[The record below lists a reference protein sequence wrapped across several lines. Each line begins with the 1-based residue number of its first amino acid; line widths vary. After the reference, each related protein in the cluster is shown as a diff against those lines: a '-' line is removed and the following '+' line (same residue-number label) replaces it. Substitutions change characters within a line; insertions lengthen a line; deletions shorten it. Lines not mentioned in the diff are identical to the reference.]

1 MANAWDHLPNAKHID
16 RIRQSLKDDP
26 RTWDAAGDAVWD
38 SAGDAASDAAGDTAR
53 YAGRDAARAAARNA
67 ARNAAWNAARASA
80 RNAARNAAWNVAW
93 DAVMAL
99 IAWDDC
105 AYLLDTDPDKVRVL
119 ALLGQP
125 AAILLLP
132 AAMVF
137 QKEAV

>member
-16 RIRQSLKDDP
+16 RIMQSLKDDP
-26 RTWDAAGDAVWD
+26 GAWAWAAAWDAAGGAVRVAAGDAARDAVRDAARDAAW
-38 SAGDAASDAAGDTAR
+38 AAAWHAAWVAASDAAG
-53 YAGRDAARAAARNA
+53 AAVRG
-67 ARNAAWNAARASA
+67 
-80 RNAARNAAWNVAW
+80 
-93 DAVMAL
+93 AVMAL

-132 AAMVF
+132 AVIAFDQV
-137 QKEAV
+137 KEMA

>member
-16 RIRQSLKDDP
+16 RIIQSLKDDP
-26 RTWDAAGDAVWD
+26 RAWDAAGDAVR
-38 SAGDAASDAAGDTAR
+38 DAASDAAWDKAR
-53 YAGRDAARAAARNA
+53 YAVRNAAGDAAWAAVRNASRDAAGAAAWA
-67 ARNAAWNAARASA
+67 
-80 RNAARNAAWNVAW
+80 
-93 DAVMAL
+93 AVMAL
-99 IAWDDC
+99 IAWNDC

-132 AAMVF
+132 AVTVF

>member
-1 MANAWDHLPNAKHID
+1 MVEAAAAARPAAAAMA
-16 RIRQSLKDDP
+16 
-26 RTWDAAGDAVWD
+26 
-38 SAGDAASDAAGDTAR
+38 
-53 YAGRDAARAAARNA
+53 AARAAAGVAAGDAAEVAAEVA
-67 ARNAAWNAARASA
+67 AR
-80 RNAARNAAWNVAW
+80 
-93 DAVMAL
+93 AL

-137 QKEAV
+137 QKEAA